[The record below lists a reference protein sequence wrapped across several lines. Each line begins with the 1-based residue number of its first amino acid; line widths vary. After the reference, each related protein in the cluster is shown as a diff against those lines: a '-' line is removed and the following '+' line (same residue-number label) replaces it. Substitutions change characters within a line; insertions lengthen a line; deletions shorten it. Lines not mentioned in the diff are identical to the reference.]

1 MHTHLST
8 QSVTVN
14 HTENHSSSVG
24 TTVIP
29 FNLSEADDLGLQLPF
44 VRLARGAVNIVSR
57 D

>member
-14 HTENHSSSVG
+14 HMENHSSSVG

-29 FNLSEADDLGLQLPF
+29 FNLSEANDLGLQLPF